1 MNTTETLALDCA
13 DDLLNQYL
21 ANVRNVRDKTLR
33 VAAGQRAVV
42 DTLQRTAQALRRL
55 AEASRR

>member
-1 MNTTETLALDCA
+1 MNTNETLALDSA

-21 ANVRNVRDKTLR
+21 VNVSTVHEKTLR

-42 DTLQRTAQALRRL
+42 DTLRRTAEALRRL
-55 AEASRR
+55 AEATRR

>member
-1 MNTTETLALDCA
+1 MNTTETFALDSA

-21 ANVRNVRDKTLR
+21 DNVRNVRDKTQR
-33 VAAGQRAVV
+33 IAANQRAVI

-55 AEASRR
+55 AEANRR